1 MFYQFSPD
9 SKSSSG
15 SGSNSSQSTAG
26 MSGRTDTS
34 DSDDKC
40 QSPKTPRKRK
50 LRIKKR
56 VSNLGSD
63 RNGDPEHLDE
73 LAYVDTL
80 PEVCV

>member
-1 MFYQFSPD
+1 
-9 SKSSSG
+9 
-15 SGSNSSQSTAG
+15 
-26 MSGRTDTS
+26 MSGRTDTSDTS

-56 VSNLGSD
+56 TSNPGSD
-63 RNGDPEHLDE
+63 RNGDSEHLDE

-80 PEVCV
+80 PEVCVL